1 MPHDGVVSTPYE
13 SAAAPPRPVADGG
26 PEAVPSARPPRPPLV
41 RDRSRGWTPGVCAA
55 VAAHLGVSRRSV
67 RWTFVLLTL
76 AGGAG
81 LAAYVFLWA
90 LTPEGDVAADP
101 LSTPGSG
108 TAPERR
114 QWAVVLVVGG
124 LLVVGGAVLLTPV
137 LGGGVIGSVLVPLFT
152 IAIGAIVAWSNLDDA
167 QRSRWLGSGE
177 GRYGWMRVAL
187 GAGLTVAGILVLVTR
202 GESVSAV
209 WDALLAAIAVL
220 VGVLIVAAPWALRL
234 WGDLRR
240 EQVAAARATER
251 ADIAAHLH
259 DSVLQTLALIQRQSH
274 DAAAVTRLARA
285 QERELRSW
293 LYATG
298 PQSSQS
304 TLAAAVTE
312 VAHDV
317 EDLQGVAIDLVVT
330 GDRPFEPHGAAL
342 VQAMREALLNAVR
355 HGGTPVTAYV
365 EIGPSGVEAF
375 VRDRGD
381 GFDLE
386 SVPADRLGV
395 RQSIL
400 GRMERHGG
408 TARVRRRDDGTEVE
422 LRLPPIEGGTS

>member
-1 MPHDGVVSTPYE
+1 M
-13 SAAAPPRPVADGG
+13 
-26 PEAVPSARPPRPPLV
+26 
-41 RDRSRGWTPGVCAA
+41 RSRTRGWTPGVSGA
-55 VAAHLGVSRRSV
+55 VARHLGVSRRSV
-67 RWTFVLLTL
+67 RLTFVLLTL

-81 LAAYVFLWA
+81 VAAYVFLWA
-90 LTPEGDVAADP
+90 LTPEGDVDADP
-101 LSTPGSG
+101 SQLPGTE

-114 QWAVVLVVGG
+114 QWALVLVAGG

-137 LGGGVIGSVLVPLFT
+137 LGGGVIGSVLVPLFA

-167 QRSRWLGSGE
+167 QRSRWLGSGA

-209 WDALLAAIAVL
+209 WDALLAAVAVL
-220 VGVLIVAAPWALRL
+220 VGALIIAAPWALRL

-298 PQSSQS
+298 PQGSQS

-317 EDLQGVAIDLVVT
+317 EDLHGVPIDLVVT
-330 GDRPFEPHGAAL
+330 GDRDYEPHGAAL

-365 EIGPSGVEAF
+365 EIGPAGVEAF

-381 GFDLE
+381 GFDLDT
-386 SVPADRLGV
+386 VPADRLGV